1 MQRISVMLAATAL
14 GLSLSAAPTFA
25 VDYIVGEPWCT
36 PEAVNFIE
44 ERDGDRYHWCLAEKP
59 APFQQGIYS
68 ADVTSTGPV
77 VMPGKPAAPAPVT
90 PDPVDPDPEEPGD
103 CLKVSDCPNEP
114 DPKPEPCER
123 KIDCVGPAPDPKP
136 TGPRLC
142 NAKGECRP

>member
-1 MQRISVMLAATAL
+1 MQRISIMLAATAL
-14 GLSLSAAPTFA
+14 GLSLSAVPAFA

-44 ERDGDRYHWCLAEKP
+44 ERGGDRYHWCLAEKP

-68 ADVTSTGPV
+68 ADVTSTGAAG
-77 VMPGKPAAPAPVT
+77 MPAIAGPAD
-90 PDPVDPDPEEPGD
+90 PDPVEPGD